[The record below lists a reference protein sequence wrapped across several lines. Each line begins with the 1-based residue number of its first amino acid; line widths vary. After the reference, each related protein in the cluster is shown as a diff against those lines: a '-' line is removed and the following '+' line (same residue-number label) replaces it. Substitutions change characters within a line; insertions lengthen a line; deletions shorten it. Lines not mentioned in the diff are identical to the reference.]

1 MLKKLLILCIAIAPM
16 VAVAQNAQVAVV
28 NTQEIIMAMPELSD
42 IERQLANRMEEMEG
56 IMRELETL
64 YNSQMEALQ
73 ALPEG
78 TSEAILSDRI
88 RELQQTQERFESF
101 VRNGQR
107 ELHELEARLFEPVTR
122 RVLDAIGAVA
132 EEAGY
137 LLVFDVNSPAF
148 ISPNAPDIT
157 QRVRTRLNI

>member
-16 VAVAQNAQVAVV
+16 AAVAQNAQVAVV
-28 NTQEIIMAMPELSD
+28 NTEEILWAMPEISD
-42 IERQLANRMEEMEG
+42 IERQLANRMEEMQG
-56 IMRELETL
+56 IMQELDAL
-64 YNSQMEALQ
+64 YSSQWEAFQ

-78 TSEAILSDRI
+78 TSEAIVSDRI
-88 RELQQTQERFESF
+88 RELQQTRERAESF
-101 VRNGQR
+101 IRNSQR
-107 ELHELEARLFEPVTR
+107 ELQELEARLFEPVTR

-132 EEAGY
+132 EAGGY